1 MVFPVFFFSC
11 SLICFENVWCLFL
24 FMFARSFCKVFLNQ
38 PEKTILNPKKTISG
52 AGGHH
57 VFVCFALTFI
67 RPRPT
72 NSSISSTPHPL
83 QHSTSRSRSPSSI
96 VVGWKQTGP
105 RASSSE
111 PNVLQLFSRLSCTKE
126 LDEIVRV
133 QVNNAVALRLLRVDK
148 HDFSWSANHP
158 S

>member
-11 SLICFENVWCLFL
+11 SLICFENVWRLFL
-24 FMFARSFCKVFLNQ
+24 FMFAKSFCKVFLNQ

-52 AGGHH
+52 AGDIMFSYASHLPSFGIDRRLINI
-57 VFVCFALTFI
+57 V
-67 RPRPT
+67 
-72 NSSISSTPHPL
+72 NSSSP
-83 QHSTSRSRSPSSI
+83 QHSTCRSRSPSSI

-133 QVNNAVALRLLRVDK
+133 RVNNAVALRLLRVDK